1 MDLIRNGSLT
11 ELEMDLIPIGERP
24 VCVVSPNGK
33 LNEMC
38 DCFLIACKG
47 FFSFIL
53 NAYDLK
59 LFADAMI
66 CFFLCFTGQ

>member
-1 MDLIRNGSLT
+1 MKCAI
-11 ELEMDLIPIGERP
+11 
-24 VCVVSPNGK
+24 V
-33 LNEMC
+33 
-38 DCFLIACKG
+38 FLIACKG